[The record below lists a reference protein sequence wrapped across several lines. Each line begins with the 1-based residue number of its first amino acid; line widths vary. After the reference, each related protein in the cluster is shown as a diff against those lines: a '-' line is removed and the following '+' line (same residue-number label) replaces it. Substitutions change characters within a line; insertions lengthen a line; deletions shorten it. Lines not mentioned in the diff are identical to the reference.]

1 MSASDPRLVLSALD
15 LAHVLD
21 EELDEHTGHALR
33 SPIDGASLGR
43 VRLTPELLDEVAA
56 RAAAASSTLKAMP
69 MPVRGQVV
77 RALGEA
83 IARKK
88 TELGRLITLE
98 VGKIRSEAEGEIQ
111 EIVDVCDYA
120 CGLSRSIGGQTLSSE
135 RPLHRLNER
144 WHPLGPVLCIT
155 AFNFPAAVWGWNA
168 ALAIVCGDP
177 IVWKPSLKAPLT
189 ALAVHAIAADVFAR
203 FNIVDASQLVLVDD
217 AGAAQL
223 VADARFALV
232 SATGSTRMGQAVAST
247 VAHTIGRRTLLELG
261 GNNALVVLNDADLD
275 LAVRA
280 VVFGAFGTAGQRCT
294 STRRL
299 LVQRGIAAAFTER
312 VVRATTSLRIGNP
325 FDDATLVG
333 PLIDTE
339 ARDRF
344 AGALE
349 RVRSCGGEVLCGGVV
364 DGVAGGAYVQPAVVR
379 SPRTSPMVR
388 EELFGPLLH
397 VIEIDD
403 VDDAIAVNNASDHGL
418 SSAIFTCDLRA
429 AERFVDG
436 SDCGLCNVN
445 TGTSGAEIG
454 GAFGGEKHTG
464 GGRESGSDSWKQ
476 YMRRQTSAVN
486 YGDSLPLAQGVRF
499 DA

>member
-1 MSASDPRLVLSALD
+1 MPVSDPRSVLAALD

-21 EELDEHTGHALR
+21 EPTGHVLR

-43 VRLTPELLDEVAA
+43 VRLTPELLEAVAA

-120 CGLSRSIGGQTLSSE
+120 CGLSRSIGGHTLSSE

-168 ALAIVCGDP
+168 ALAVVCGDP

-189 ALAVHAIAADVFAR
+189 ALAVHAIAAEVFAR
-203 FNIVDASQLVLVDD
+203 FNIVDAAQLVLVDD

-247 VAHTIGRRTLLELG
+247 VAQTIGRRTLLELG
-261 GNNALVVLNDADLD
+261 GNNALVVMNDADLD

-333 PLIDTE
+333 PLIDVD

-418 SSAIFTCDLRA
+418 SSAIFTRDLRA

-436 SDCGLCNVN
+436 SDCGLCNIN
-445 TGTSGAEIG
+445 TGTSGAEIS